1 MSITI
6 RILILG
12 SAAVAF
18 STPSGA
24 ALKVNEVA
32 GESKVEHPVPNAAPP
47 EVCVVPK
54 HFPLGKYAG
63 KDIERE
69 AGLCALDIGVNA
81 AACAKLNSTN
91 PGVLFEMPPKGVAL
105 DAFIA
110 GQCKPDGKT
119 EAKYKLST
127 SCSYT
132 PSLLAYYHLSRV
144 LGNIVN
150 VPVAVVRTLDLD
162 RHKAVAQHALHSLKS
177 GELIFQTWAHL
188 NSLLQKRSSD
198 LIFVDGFKQTYGALQ
213 KNPRGEQK
221 YKEFFNGSGAAGPAA
236 FRDKNPIYKSLTNPV
251 LAASRTLSQA
261 SLQQMVQLK
270 DAGDFILL
278 DTILGQQD
286 RFGNIHSEM
295 AFYYPTQN
303 KAGEFKLK
311 SEKDPKDVP
320 AEAQAKVMAVKEMI
334 LKDNDCGVAKDGLV
348 KQAKLLDR
356 VAHMDPSTYANLMAF
371 AKVAD
376 QPENKDL
383 FIHGMLF
390 SEKDYAKVMGN
401 LREAVNLLKDRC
413 TKGQLKLDLDLDL
426 HFSGNPL
433 PKADNC
439 NP

>member
-6 RILILG
+6 RILLLG

-24 ALKVNEVA
+24 VLKVDEVA
-32 GESKVEHPVPNAAPP
+32 GESKVEHPAPKAATP
-47 EVCVVPK
+47 EVCVIPK

-63 KDIERE
+63 KDVERE
-69 AGLCALDIGVNA
+69 TDLCALDIGVNA

-91 PGVLFEMPPKGVAL
+91 PGVLFKMPPKGVAL

-162 RHKAVAQHALHSLKS
+162 RHKAIAQHALRSLKP
-177 GELIFQTWAHL
+177 GELIHQTWAHL
-188 NSLLQKRSSD
+188 NSLLQKPSSD

-213 KNPRGEQK
+213 RNPRGEQK

-236 FRDKNPIYKSLTNPV
+236 FRDRNPIYKSLTNPV

-295 AFYYPTQN
+295 AFYYPAQN

-371 AKVAD
+371 AKVAE

-433 PKADNC
+433 PKPSNC

>member
-1 MSITI
+1 MLKTI
-6 RILILG
+6 RILLIG
-12 SAAVAF
+12 SAVAF

-24 ALKVNEVA
+24 VLKLNEVA
-32 GESKVEHPVPNAAPP
+32 GESQVEHPVPKAATP

-63 KDIERE
+63 KDVERE
-69 AGLCALDIGVNA
+69 TGLCALDVGVNA

-91 PGVLFEMPPKGVAL
+91 PGVLFEMPPTGVAL

-110 GQCKPDGKT
+110 SQCKPDGKT

-127 SCSYT
+127 SCSYA
-132 PSLLAYYHLSRV
+132 PSLLAYYHMSRV

-162 RHKAVAQHALHSLKS
+162 RHKAIAQHALRSLKP
-177 GELIFQTWAHL
+177 GELIFQTWARL
-188 NSLLQKRSSD
+188 NSLLQNRSSD
-198 LIFVDGFKQTYGALQ
+198 LVFVDGLKQTYGALQ
-213 KNPRGEQK
+213 KNPKGEQK
-221 YKEFFNGSGAAGPAA
+221 YKEFYNGSGAAGPAA
-236 FRDKNPIYKSLTNPV
+236 FRDKNPIYRSLTNPI

-261 SLQQMVQLK
+261 TLQQMVQFK

-286 RFGNIHSEM
+286 RFGNIHSEI
-295 AFYYPTQN
+295 AYYYPAQN

-311 SEKDPKDVP
+311 SENVPKNVP
-320 AEAQAKVMAVKEMI
+320 AEAQAKVMEIKEMI
-334 LKDNDCGVAKDGLV
+334 LKDNDCGVVKDDLV

-371 AKVAD
+371 AKVAE

-390 SEKDYAKVMGN
+390 SERDYTKVMGN
-401 LREAVNLLKDRC
+401 LHEAVTLLKDRC

-426 HFSGNPL
+426 HFSGKPL
-433 PKADNC
+433 PTTFNC